1 MGKGT
6 GFPLIHRLSAESCFL
21 SKSEN
26 SREFSDLF
34 FTSVRIWICAAHLV
48 KTGPYGHGPCGG
60 PVFFFRFKPAVFVRF
75 C

>member
-1 MGKGT
+1 MGEGA
-6 GFPLIHRLSAESCFL
+6 GLPLIRCPSAEACFL

-26 SREFSDLF
+26 SWEFSDLF
-34 FTSVRIWICAAHLV
+34 FTAVRIWIRAAHRV